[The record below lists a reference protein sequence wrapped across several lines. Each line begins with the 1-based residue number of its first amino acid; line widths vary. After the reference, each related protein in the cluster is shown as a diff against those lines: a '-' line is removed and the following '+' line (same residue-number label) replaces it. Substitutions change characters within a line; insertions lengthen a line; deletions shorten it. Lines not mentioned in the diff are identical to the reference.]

1 MSHNAIMDDEDA
13 LRADFERKQND
24 EYCATR
30 TALGGDSEFTER
42 LAEFHAEFPDIKHH
56 LAQEIFDYMT
66 EKCWMRATYRGGGSN
81 AAFMVR
87 VLKMF
92 NYLNNHFNRNAF
104 YALLHIWDE
113 PAFDD
118 INGNLTQTQF
128 ADKMYASKHPTNPA
142 KAAVNNAVKDAQRY
156 FGTPPRRDQRS
167 AKACSTMSQKTIE
180 RLEKHS

>member
-1 MSHNAIMDDEDA
+1 MTKNAIMDDEDA
-13 LRADFERKQND
+13 LRADLERRQND

-42 LAEFHAEFPDIKHH
+42 LAAFRAEFPDIK
-56 LAQEIFDYMT
+56 ANMAEEIFDFLAD
-66 EKCWMRATYRGGGSN
+66 KGWMRSTYRGGGSN

-92 NYLNNHFNRNAF
+92 NYLNDHFNRNAF

-128 ADKMYASKHPTNPA
+128 ADKMYPSKHPTNPA

-156 FGTPPRRDQRS
+156 FGTKPRRDQRS
-167 AKACSTMSQKTIE
+167 DKACATMSQKTIE
-180 RLEKHS
+180 RLERKK